1 MVTNTLVRKVFR
13 KELDLRYKK
22 IKPLPYQGIS
32 EKNLVLRQQFAI
44 KMMELLA
51 DGKRIINVDETW
63 ISSTSFQRRKWCR
76 KDSTNSVISR
86 QIQPRISMIAAMD
99 TDGDTY
105 ACYTTV
111 NTNTSVMK
119 LYLSYLAE
127 QIEKDR
133 PNFRDDTVLLLDGA
147 KYHTNFEIQGHLK
160 ALNFPVIYTGP
171 YSYDACPCELLFA
184 RIKSADLNPTKLP
197 TGKK

>member
-1 MVTNTLVRKVFR
+1 MFR
-13 KELDLRYKK
+13 KELGLRYKK
-22 IKPLPYQGIS
+22 IKLLPYQGNS
-32 EKNLVLRQQFAI
+32 EKNLVLRQQFAM

-51 DGKRIINVDETW
+51 EGKRIINVDETW

-76 KDSTNSVISR
+76 KGSTNSVNNR
-86 QIQPRISMIAAMD
+86 AIQPRISMIAGMD
-99 TDGDTY
+99 TSGDAY

-119 LYLSYLAE
+119 LYLSKLAE
-127 QIEKDR
+127 QLERDR

-147 KYHTNFEIQGHLK
+147 KYHLNYEIQGHLK

-184 RIKSADLNPTKLP
+184 RVKSAELNPSKLP
-197 TGKK
+197 AGKK